1 MRQCQRLVGDGL
13 GEFWR
18 EEARRCSKSSAMR
31 DAVGKAT
38 CLPCSILTSSQEQHM
53 AERVCVAAY
62 QVWLLDSDLELLAR
76 ATLLNERICYAMVH

>member
-1 MRQCQRLVGDGL
+1 
-13 GEFWR
+13 
-18 EEARRCSKSSAMR
+18 
-31 DAVGKAT
+31 
-38 CLPCSILTSSQEQHM
+38 M